1 MSNIINVYGYD
12 VHYIKKSDETIMY
25 FAADIVKQYNTKN
38 GKKKHFYHCLENK
51 DTKELI
57 QVIAENQEK
66 MSDVGVLGKYGHP
79 YNADK
84 MSKNLYVPNVIEYVK
99 ISDNKYGMVGY
110 VVCLDLLHHVL
121 CWCDI
126 NFGYTVYHFLS
137 EEFEKKNSPITQKLY
152 NDYMKLVE
160 ENNDLKEEISSQ
172 KIQYKEL
179 INKVEKET
187 DTSYCDYN
195 IDRYIVYIRQKDK
208 TTLEVKK
215 LSKNFNKR
223 AYKQFLYD
231 YFADKHSKEEI
242 DERIANGEE
251 LEFDDSDLRIVY
263 AKNNGV
269 GESFKRYIINMLKAK
284 IGNHSYIDKITLNKI
299 IYNRPIVIEDI
310 INLRKICKEI
320 RTDVFTYHPESK

>member
-1 MSNIINVYGYD
+1 MTNY
-12 VHYIKKSDETIMY
+12 
-25 FAADIVKQYNTKN
+25 
-38 GKKKHFYHCLENK
+38 
-51 DTKELI
+51 
-57 QVIAENQEK
+57 
-66 MSDVGVLGKYGHP
+66 
-79 YNADK
+79 
-84 MSKNLYVPNVIEYVK
+84 LYVPNVIEYAK

-110 VVCLDLLHHVL
+110 VVCLELLHHIL
-121 CWCDI
+121 MWCDI

-137 EEFEKKNSPITQKLY
+137 EEFEKKNSPITQRLY

-160 ENNDLKEEISSQ
+160 ENNDLKEELSSQ

-179 INKVEKET
+179 VDKVEKDT

-284 IGNHSYIDKITLNKI
+284 IGDHSYIDKITLNKI